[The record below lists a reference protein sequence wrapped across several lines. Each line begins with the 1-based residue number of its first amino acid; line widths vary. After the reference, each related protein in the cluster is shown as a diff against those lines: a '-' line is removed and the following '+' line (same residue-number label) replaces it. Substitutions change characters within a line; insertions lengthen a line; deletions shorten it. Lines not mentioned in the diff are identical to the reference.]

1 MKISIPPHPALS
13 PRERAHRQALSR
25 ISDSH
30 RIADRQATIL
40 PLPRGEGRGEGK
52 QEHCHCNSSTLA
64 IAWITFNL
72 AAAFILAGCAKNP
85 AEGKTAAEV
94 KAPSTNAVAKT
105 AARSYARTYTLT
117 GDSTIGFFASK
128 VTGSHNGG
136 FKKFSGEFALADGSI
151 TGSGHQVVIEM
162 DSTWADNPRL
172 TGHLKSQDFFNVA
185 VFPQATFELTSSEKI
200 EGSKVKVT
208 GNLTLHGVTKQ
219 ISFPAELTTEGD
231 RAALKAEFFIK
242 RFDFAIKYPGKAND
256 LIRDEVVIKLDVKA
270 VAKA

>member
-1 MKISIPPHPALS
+1 MKMNFSRRAAKSQPSLVGTRSTS
-13 PRERAHRQALSR
+13 PLCGHLQCCS
-25 ISDSH
+25 
-30 RIADRQATIL
+30 
-40 PLPRGEGRGEGK
+40 
-52 QEHCHCNSSTLA
+52 NSSLECFSKRSGTRWNASLPGLA
-64 IAWITFNL
+64 IAWSTFGL
-72 AAAFILAGCAKNP
+72 AAAVILAGCAKNP

-94 KAPSTNAVAKT
+94 KEPSSNAVAEP
-105 AARSYARTYTLT
+105 APQSSARTYTIT
-117 GDSTIGFFASK
+117 EDSTIGFFASK

-151 TGSGHQVVIEM
+151 TGSGHKVVIEM

-172 TGHLKSQDFFNVA
+172 TGHLKSPDFFNAA

-200 EGSKVKVT
+200 AGSKVKLT

-219 ISFPAELTTEGD
+219 ISFPAELTADGV

-242 RFDFAIKYPGKAND
+242 RFDFTIKYPGKAND

-270 VAKA
+270 MAKA